1 MIKGAVTTSEIVY
14 VSVKAPDNSLVNT
27 GISSQN
33 NGNNAKLFSTGSL
46 SLKTSPNPVKN
57 ILNIYTSG
65 FDQNKK
71 SAVSV
76 VSVSGALIK
85 GLQSN
90 NLNKKITLDVSTLSA
105 GVYFIKVINGDKV
118 IYTKFIKL

>member
-1 MIKGAVTTSEIVY
+1 L
-14 VSVKAPDNSLVNT
+14 KA
-27 GISSQN
+27 
-33 NGNNAKLFSTGSL
+33 A
-46 SLKTSPNPVKN
+46 PNPVKN

-65 FDQNKK
+65 FDQNKR
-71 SAVSV
+71 STVSV

-85 GLQSN
+85 SLQSN